1 MTSADDRRLTD
12 SGIEIAPVY
21 TAAPGERELPG
32 EFPFTRG
39 PYATMYRGRPWTIRQ
54 YAGYGSAEETNA
66 RFHYL
71 LERGQAG
78 LSVAFDLPTQLGY
91 DSDLR
96 PENLSPQDY
105 ARIARRTI
113 SHGG

>member
-1 MTSADDRRLTD
+1 MAAADDRRLTD
-12 SGIEIAPVY
+12 SGIEVKPVY
-21 TAAPGERELPG
+21 TAADAVDTREPPGEY
-32 EFPFTRG
+32 PFTRG

-66 RFHYL
+66 RFRYL

-91 DSDLR
+91 D
-96 PENLSPQDY
+96 
-105 ARIARRTI
+105 
-113 SHGG
+113 